1 MKHTISVLVENK
13 FGVLARVAGLF
24 SARGFNIDSLAV
36 GPTEEESV
44 SRMTI
49 VSEGD
54 DKTLEQIKKQLNKLI
69 DVIKVVDFKEG
80 EFVDRELVLV
90 RVSVN
95 AKNRKEVLKV
105 IDASGAKVANAGSK
119 SISIEAAG
127 DQNSTKALLG
137 ILEPFGILE
146 VVRTGR
152 IAMGMDERIVKA
164 DGKPEVNE

>member
-13 FGVLARVAGLF
+13 FGVLARIAGLF

-36 GPTEEESV
+36 GPTEDASV

-80 EFVDRELVLV
+80 EFIDRELVLV
-90 RVSVN
+90 RVAVS
-95 AKNRKEVLKV
+95 AKNRKEVLEV
-105 IDASGAKVANAGSK
+105 IGASGARVANAGSN
-119 SISIEAAG
+119 SVSIEAAG
-127 DQNSTKALLG
+127 DEKSTIKLLEL
-137 ILEPFGILE
+137 LEPFGILE

-152 IAMGMDERIVKA
+152 IAMGMDERVLKA